1 MIIRQARAVDI
12 PALVALRMQL
22 FCEVVSWRARRPILP
37 CGRRRLT
44 TLPRR

>member
-22 FCEVVSWRARRPILP
+22 FCEVGELASPQADPP
-37 CGRRRLT
+37 CGRQRLT
-44 TLPRR
+44 TLPGR